1 MNKVLLSSIKAVQ
14 KLNKRAHKGSV
25 DSLKQQM
32 EIGVLCDKGREFW
45 RVNKK
50 ALGLDA
56 EGLAKAY
63 GYKKSFFSDLI
74 SASKVTPEDL
84 DKYIKSLNE
93 EPTMSVAGL
102 LKFLRNKPEK
112 AKTIMTFS
120 QAKTDDD
127 EGLSVRID
135 EHFKVT
141 TKSDIESLLDA
152 IHCLNEA
159 VKSLREEKQLANI
172 ELTEL
177 IEA

>member
-25 DSLKQQM
+25 DSLKQQL

-63 GYKKSFFSDLI
+63 GYGKSFFSDLI
-74 SASKVTPEDL
+74 SASKVTPDDL

-102 LKFLRNKPEK
+102 LKWMKDAPDK
-112 AKTIMTFS
+112 AKAKISFS
-120 QAKTDDD
+120 VAKT
-127 EGLSVRID
+127 ETEKGLSVRID
-135 EHFKVT
+135 ENDVIT
-141 TKSDIESLLDA
+141 TK
-152 IHCLNEA
+152 NEA
-159 VKSLREEKQLANI
+159 SELLEAIAILTKQVKAMNKVKLADV
-172 ELTEL
+172 ELVEL